1 VRRPRTGEAGIE
13 ASPDIAIDLKEHAMT
28 SEATDSKLDH
38 HRQIR
43 ITIDGQAF
51 TVDDRHY
58 TAAELLALA
67 GLPAA
72 GYDLTRVGK
81 HGHVETFRDEQRVS
95 VKDGDVFV
103 SVNQQGTV
111 A

>member
-1 VRRPRTGEAGIE
+1 
-13 ASPDIAIDLKEHAMT
+13 MT
-28 SEATDSKLDH
+28 ESSATTQHTRSHKL
-38 HRQIR
+38 R

-51 TVDDRHY
+51 TIEDRHV

-81 HGHVETFRDEQRVS
+81 HGHVETFRDEQQVN
-95 VKDGDVFV
+95 VKNGDVFV

>member
-1 VRRPRTGEAGIE
+1 
-13 ASPDIAIDLKEHAMT
+13 MT
-28 SEATDSKLDH
+28 TDPTQSAPAH
-38 HRQIR
+38 HKIH
-43 ITIDGQAF
+43 ITIDGQPF
-51 TVDDRHY
+51 TVEDRHH

-67 GLPAA
+67 GLPAS

-81 HGHVETFRDEQRVS
+81 HGQVETFRDQDKVQ

-103 SVNQQGTV
+103 SVNRQGTV

>member
-1 VRRPRTGEAGIE
+1 
-13 ASPDIAIDLKEHAMT
+13 MT
-28 SEATDSKLDH
+28 SSTEPLQVER
-38 HRQIR
+38 HRKIR
-43 ITIDGQAF
+43 ITIDGQPF
-51 TVDDRHY
+51 TIEDRPF

-81 HGHVETFRDEQRVS
+81 HGHVETFRDEQKVN
-95 VKDGDVFV
+95 VKNGDVFV

>member
-1 VRRPRTGEAGIE
+1 
-13 ASPDIAIDLKEHAMT
+13 MT
-28 SEATDSKLDH
+28 DEVANGKPGH
-38 HRQIR
+38 HRPVR
-43 ITIDGQAF
+43 ISIDGQDF
-51 TVDDRHY
+51 SIEDRHY

-81 HGHVETFRDEQRVS
+81 HGRVETFRDEQKVNVR
-95 VKDGDVFV
+95 DGDIFV

>member
-1 VRRPRTGEAGIE
+1 MTPQVETTEA
-13 ASPDIAIDLKEHAMT
+13 DRHH
-28 SEATDSKLDH
+28 KL
-38 HRQIR
+38 R
-43 ITIDGQAF
+43 ITIDGQTF
-51 TVDDRHY
+51 TIDDRHY
-58 TAAELLALA
+58 AAAELLALA

-81 HGHVETFRDEQRVS
+81 HGHVETFRDDQRVN
-95 VKDGDVFV
+95 VKNGDVFV

>member
-1 VRRPRTGEAGIE
+1 
-13 ASPDIAIDLKEHAMT
+13 MT
-28 SEATDSKLDH
+28 AEATSSKPGH
-38 HRQIR
+38 HREIQ
-43 ITIDGQAF
+43 ITIDGQPF
-51 TVDDRHY
+51 TIKDRHY

-81 HGHVETFRDEQRVS
+81 HGKVETFRDQEKVNVR
-95 VKDGDVFV
+95 DEDVFV
-103 SVNQQGTV
+103 SVNRQGTV

>member
-1 VRRPRTGEAGIE
+1 MTGAMGTDKHKKIE
-13 ASPDIAIDLKEHAMT
+13 II
-28 SEATDSKLDH
+28 
-38 HRQIR
+38 
-43 ITIDGQAF
+43 IDGRAH
-51 TVDDRHY
+51 VVEDRHY
-58 TAAELLALA
+58 TATELLALA
-67 GLPAA
+67 GLPAG

-81 HGHVETFRDEQRVS
+81 HGHVETFRDEQKVN

>member
-1 VRRPRTGEAGIE
+1 
-13 ASPDIAIDLKEHAMT
+13 M
-28 SEATDSKLDH
+28 ATDATQPKSDH
-38 HRQIR
+38 HKIH
-43 ITIDGQAF
+43 ITIDGRPF
-51 TVDDRHY
+51 TLEDHHY

-81 HGHVETFRDEQRVS
+81 HGQVETFRDQDKVQ

-103 SVNQQGTV
+103 SVNRQGTV

>member
-1 VRRPRTGEAGIE
+1 
-13 ASPDIAIDLKEHAMT
+13 MT
-28 SEATDSKLDH
+28 AETMNSKPGH
-38 HRQIR
+38 HRKVS
-43 ITIDGQAF
+43 ITIDGQPF
-51 TVDDRHY
+51 NIEDRHY
-58 TAAELLALA
+58 TAAELLTLA

-81 HGHVETFRDEQRVS
+81 HGKVETFRDQEKVN

-103 SVNQQGTV
+103 SVNRQGTV

>member
-1 VRRPRTGEAGIE
+1 MTTTTDTTEA
-13 ASPDIAIDLKEHAMT
+13 DRKH
-28 SEATDSKLDH
+28 K
-38 HRQIR
+38 IR
-43 ITIDGQAF
+43 ITIDGQVF
-51 TVDDRHY
+51 TIEDRHF

-67 GLPAA
+67 GLPAV

-81 HGHVETFRDEQRVS
+81 HGHVETFRGEQKVN
-95 VKDGDVFV
+95 VKNGDVFV

>member
-1 VRRPRTGEAGIE
+1 MTDEAINRG
-13 ASPDIAIDLKEHAMT
+13 PG
-28 SEATDSKLDH
+28 H
-38 HRQIR
+38 HDPIR

-51 TVDDRHY
+51 DVEDRHY

-81 HGHVETFRDEQRVS
+81 HGRVETFRDEQKVN

>member
-1 VRRPRTGEAGIE
+1 MTEETGKHE
-13 ASPDIAIDLKEHAMT
+13 SDHKKID
-28 SEATDSKLDH
+28 
-38 HRQIR
+38 
-43 ITIDGQAF
+43 ITIDGRPY
-51 TVDDRHY
+51 TIEDRHH
-58 TAAELLALA
+58 TAAELLTLA
-67 GLPAA
+67 GLPAG

-81 HGHVETFRDEQRVS
+81 HGHVETFRDEQKVN

>member
-1 VRRPRTGEAGIE
+1 MSAGAE
-13 ASPDIAIDLKEHAMT
+13 QLKP
-28 SEATDSKLDH
+28 DH
-38 HRQIR
+38 HARIQ
-43 ITIDGQAF
+43 ITIDGRPF
-51 TVDDRHY
+51 TIEDRHY
-58 TAAELLALA
+58 TAAELLTLA

-72 GYDLTRVGK
+72 GYDLTRVRK
-81 HGHVETFRDEQRVS
+81 HGQVETFRDAEKVN

>member
-1 VRRPRTGEAGIE
+1 MSNEDGRSGDQGKV
-13 ASPDIAIDLKEHAMT
+13 
-28 SEATDSKLDH
+28 
-38 HRQIR
+38 R
-43 ITIDGQAF
+43 ITIDGRPF
-51 TVDDRHY
+51 TVTGHHH
-58 TAAELLALA
+58 TAAALLGLA

-81 HGHVETFRDEQRVS
+81 HGQVETFRDDQEID
-95 VKDGDVFV
+95 VKNGDVFV

>member
-1 VRRPRTGEAGIE
+1 MST
-13 ASPDIAIDLKEHAMT
+13 DIGSDRHKKIK
-28 SEATDSKLDH
+28 
-38 HRQIR
+38 
-43 ITIDGQAF
+43 ITIDGRLH
-51 TVDDRHY
+51 TVEDRHY

-67 GLPAA
+67 GLPAG

-81 HGHVETFRDEQRVS
+81 HGHVETFRDEQKVNI
-95 VKDGDVFV
+95 KDGDVFV

>member
-1 VRRPRTGEAGIE
+1 MD
-13 ASPDIAIDLKEHAMT
+13 ASSTNAQPP
-28 SEATDSKLDH
+28 H
-38 HRQIR
+38 HDKIH

-51 TVDDRHY
+51 TVEDRHY
-58 TAAELLALA
+58 TAAELLAIA

-81 HGHVETFRDEQRVS
+81 HGHVETFRDQQEVN
-95 VKDGDVFV
+95 VKEGDVFV

>member
-1 VRRPRTGEAGIE
+1 MTTRTE
-13 ASPDIAIDLKEHAMT
+13 T
-28 SEATDSKLDH
+28 SEAERNRK
-38 HRQIR
+38 IR

-51 TVDDRHY
+51 TIEDRHF

-81 HGHVETFRDEQRVS
+81 HGHVETFRDEQKVN
-95 VKDGDVFV
+95 VKNGDVFV

>member
-1 VRRPRTGEAGIE
+1 M
-13 ASPDIAIDLKEHAMT
+13 IAETAIPKP
-28 SEATDSKLDH
+28 DH
-38 HRQIR
+38 HKNIQ
-43 ITIDGQAF
+43 ITIDGRPF
-51 TVDDRHY
+51 TIEGRTY

-72 GYDLTRVGK
+72 GYDLTRVRN
-81 HGHVETFRDEQRVS
+81 HGEVETFRSEEKVN

-103 SVNQQGTV
+103 SVNRQGTV

>member
-1 VRRPRTGEAGIE
+1 
-13 ASPDIAIDLKEHAMT
+13 MT
-28 SEATDSKLDH
+28 AETTDSKPGH
-38 HRQIR
+38 HNHEIQ
-43 ITIDGQAF
+43 ITIDGQLF
-51 TVDDRHY
+51 TIEDRHY

-81 HGHVETFRDEQRVS
+81 HGRVETFREQEKVN

-103 SVNQQGTV
+103 SVNRQGTV

>member
-1 VRRPRTGEAGIE
+1 MTTSTEP
-13 ASPDIAIDLKEHAMT
+13 SPAERNHK
-28 SEATDSKLDH
+28 
-38 HRQIR
+38 IR
-43 ITIDGQAF
+43 ITIDGQSF
-51 TVDDRHY
+51 NIEDRHF

-81 HGHVETFRDEQRVS
+81 HGHVETFRDEQKVN
-95 VKDGDVFV
+95 VKNDDVFV

>member
-1 VRRPRTGEAGIE
+1 
-13 ASPDIAIDLKEHAMT
+13 MT
-28 SEATDSKLDH
+28 AENTNSKPGH
-38 HRQIR
+38 HHEIQ
-43 ITIDGQAF
+43 ITIDGQPF
-51 TVDDRHY
+51 TIEDRHY
-58 TAAELLALA
+58 TADELLALA

-81 HGHVETFRDEQRVS
+81 HGKVETFRDQEKVN

-103 SVNQQGTV
+103 SVNRQGTV

>member
-1 VRRPRTGEAGIE
+1 MTTSTGPSQAERNR
-13 ASPDIAIDLKEHAMT
+13 K
-28 SEATDSKLDH
+28 
-38 HRQIR
+38 IR
-43 ITIDGQAF
+43 ITIDGQPF
-51 TVDDRHY
+51 TIGDRHF

-81 HGHVETFRDEQRVS
+81 HGHVETFRDEQKVN
-95 VKDGDVFV
+95 VKNNDVFV